1 MSKKTQTIYLDQSD
15 QFSRSHYALS
25 TELNEDAKNQINEL
39 IDERCST
46 LVKSVKALELEK
58 KIQRRKKWI
67 NAMKQ
72 RRH

>member
-1 MSKKTQTIYLDQSD
+1 MSKKTQTIYFDQSD

-25 TELNEDAKNQINEL
+25 TEFNEDAKKQINEL

>member
-1 MSKKTQTIYLDQSD
+1 MSKKTQTIYFDKPE
-15 QFSRSHYALS
+15 FGRSYYSLS
-25 TELNEDAKNQINEL
+25 TDLNEDTKKQINEL

>member
-1 MSKKTQTIYLDQSD
+1 MSKKTQTIYFDKLDP
-15 QFSRSHYALS
+15 SRSYYSLS
-25 TELNEDAKNQINEL
+25 TDFNEDAKKQINEL

>member
-1 MSKKTQTIYLDQSD
+1 MSKKTQTIYFEQSD
-15 QFSRSHYALS
+15 INSRSYYSLS
-25 TELNEDAKNQINEL
+25 TDFNEDAKKQINEL